1 MQNTDGSERPA
12 TAPDRSLAV
21 PDRLLSAASRLFA
34 DRGFERTSVQ
44 ELVSAAGVT
53 KGAMYHYFTSK
64 DDLLYA
70 IYQRVLTMQMERL
83 NRFAGARGTP
93 RERLYGAAADVVH
106 TTVDNLDDTRIFFR
120 SLHMLSDDRQT
131 AVRKERRQYHERFRA
146 IVEEGRRSGE
156 FRADVPADIAVTQYF
171 GAVHHLSTWYHGA
184 GELTGAQVGA
194 YFADLLLSGL
204 TPDEPGGADPPG
216 PAVQ

>member
-1 MQNTDGSERPA
+1 MQNTDGSERSA

-34 DRGFERTSVQ
+34 EQGFERTSVQ

-70 IYQRVLTMQMERL
+70 IYQRVLAMQMERL
-83 NRFAGARGTP
+83 NRFAAAEGPA
-93 RERLYGAAADVVH
+93 RERLYAAAADVVH

-120 SLHMLSDDRQT
+120 SLHMLSEDRQI

-146 IVEEGRRSGE
+146 IVEEGQRHGA
-156 FRADVPADIAVTQYF
+156 FRADVPADVAVTQYF
-171 GAVHHLSTWYHGA
+171 GAVHHLSTWYRAG

-194 YFADLLLSGL
+194 YFADLLLAGL
-204 TPDEPGGADPPG
+204 TPEGPRSARPPEST
-216 PAVQ
+216 A